1 MKTKLLMLLLFI
13 AGLSFGQKINMSYDG
28 AGNQI
33 NRFVAMARI
42 PGIDYKTPE
51 TLKESDFI
59 VDDKI
64 AYYPNPVLQ
73 QLYVNWKNEPEKTVD
88 NIEIFN
94 MNGQLMVNYKHL
106 NNSESVVIDFQILT
120 DGIYNLI
127 MNYENG
133 TKKSLKIV
141 KK

>member
-1 MKTKLLMLLLFI
+1 MLLLFI